1 MRKKILVTFC
11 TCVLLGLGIFAGT
24 SYYASADTSKSYQDE
39 IDAAK
44 AKKEQLEK
52 ERKELEAKL
61 AELQKQKDDMNAYIE
76 NMDKQYMELM
86 YSIEELEADIE
97 ELEEELFGSNYKG
110 IGAMAPE
117 ESVKNTAQLEKFY
130 TYNKKNFQF
139 MINGETGKIVG
150 KYPVSGLKVT
160 LVVLLAIALIVAAIL
175 YFG

>member
-11 TCVLLGLGIFAGT
+11 ICFLLGLGIFAGT

-76 NMDKQYMELM
+76 NMDKQYMDLM
-86 YSIEELEADIE
+86 YSIEELETDIE
-97 ELEEELFGSNYKG
+97 ELEDDLSETQALLVQ
-110 IGAMAPE
+110 
-117 ESVKNTAQLEKFY
+117 VKHQEAEQYDTM
-130 TYNKKNFQF
+130 KKR
-139 MINGETGKIVG
+139 IKYLYENGETSFFDVLFGIFHTDNVYSYEKKKI
-150 KYPVSGLKVT
+150 
-160 LVVLLAIALIVAAIL
+160 IC
-175 YFG
+175 